1 MIFHA
6 ALPAEHP
13 ENAARTLARMLGGEA
28 MPFPPGPGSWMA
40 WSKDGATEL
49 ELMPRGMQFV
59 RGESEVDMVGGQDSP
74 RHSGWHVAIG
84 TEVAADDVL
93 RIAAEAGWP
102 ARICHRADFFRVIE
116 VWVDGVQMLEV
127 LDPAM
132 QDEYRRSMTPANW
145 KWVFGL
151 DAAAA

>member
-6 ALPAEHP
+6 ALPADHP
-13 ENAARTLARMLGGEA
+13 ESAARALARMLDGEA

-40 WSKDGATEL
+40 WSADGRTEL
-49 ELMPRGMQFV
+49 ELMPRGLQFV
-59 RGESEVDMVGGQDSP
+59 RGEKEVDLLPATHAARNSD
-74 RHSGWHVAIG
+74 WHVAIG
-84 TEVAADDVL
+84 TGVAADHVL

-116 VWVDGVQMLEV
+116 VWVDGATMLEV

-132 QDEYRRSMTPANW
+132 QAEYQRSMTPANW
-145 KWVFGL
+145 KRAFGFG
-151 DAAAA
+151 AAA